1 MKQNLKE
8 RLNSKRGITL
18 IALVITIIVLL
29 ILAGVAIATLTG
41 DNGILTK
48 AQSAKEKNAQKTVEE
63 QINLAVQASK
73 INEGL
78 VIDKDIL
85 EQELT
90 NNGIEITKSE
100 NDELPWTVKKD
111 GYVYTISENGEVK
124 EKEGIAITTGDIEI
138 LKGSTEGKKVSA
150 QILSGETGTIK
161 WESTG
166 NITLSEA
173 GENEVT
179 VKVNSNANAGET
191 ATVTA
196 KVEGKTYQDSINVK
210 IVAKVTGV
218 TAEKIEVSIGD
229 KSKIGKI
236 TAVPENAESVEV
248 TSYVSQ
254 DITKATVDE
263 KTGEVTGV
271 QEGETTVTINA
282 KGKLSGTVVT
292 GTCSVKVTKLDHSE
306 VVVPTITATGNLAN
320 KPNIKEVR
328 EGNIPIPQGYNYIKG
343 DKIGGAVITDAASGE
358 EKVGN
363 EFVWVPVDEIND
375 MAQCNQADGTT
386 LCNIQVDSNDGHLY
400 CSTHSNNTNIVGK
413 LYATSTES
421 NFGTAN
427 TIYNANSGLRE
438 PANLSS
444 SYDSTSTNLSW
455 TSTLY
460 QEEYNKMIKS
470 VSQYG
475 GFYVG
480 RYEMSLNSE
489 TKNAESKYGATSAN
503 ASDTDTNQWYGLY
516 NKAKTYAPENARQ
529 KVVSSMIWGSQY
541 DAMLKWMKGNKINAT
556 SSSPTD
562 LSIGTTSKNTTRV
575 TGGANNGQTVSKDKL
590 NNIYDIIGNSSEW
603 TQEAKNTNLRV
614 YRGGNY
620 TNSDAPSI
628 RGSYNPTVA
637 NSRGSRLTL
646 YLK

>member
-1 MKQNLKE
+1 MKNKLKE
-8 RLNSKRGITL
+8 QLKTNKGITL

-29 ILAGVAIATLTG
+29 ILAGVTIATLTG

-48 AQSAKEKNAQKTVEE
+48 AQNAKEKNAQKTVEE
-63 QINLAVQASK
+63 QINLAVQASR

-124 EKEGIAITTGDIEI
+124 EKEGLVITAGDIEI
-138 LKGSTEGKKVSA
+138 LKGATEEKKVRA
-150 QILSGETGTIK
+150 QILSGETGTIR

-166 NITLSEA
+166 NITISATE
-173 GENEVT
+173 GNEIT
-179 VKVNSNANAGET
+179 VNVNSNANAGET

-229 KSKIGKI
+229 KKKIEKI
-236 TAVPENAESVEV
+236 TATPENAEGIEV

-254 DITKATVDE
+254 DTTKVTVDE

-328 EGNIPIPQGYNYIKG
+328 EGNIPIPEGYNYIKG
-343 DKIGGAVITDAASGE
+343 DKIGGAVITDAATGE
-358 EKVGN
+358 EKTGN
-363 EFVWVPVDEIND
+363 EFVWVPVDTLSNMAVVTSGTDANGNINYRGVLYNWGTD
-375 MAQCNQADGTT
+375 ATGNTAYDWSAD
-386 LCNIQVDSNDGHLY
+386 
-400 CSTHSNNTNIVGK
+400 STS
-413 LYATSTES
+413 
-421 NFGTAN
+421 F
-427 TIYNANSGLRE
+427 RE
-438 PANLSS
+438 PANLSG
-444 SYDSTSTNLSW
+444 SYDSKSKNSSW

-516 NKAKTYAPENARQ
+516 NRAKTYAPEKNSDNTENASQ

-562 LSIGTTSKNTTRV
+562 LSIGNTSRNTTRV

-590 NNIYDIIGNSSEW
+590 SNIYDLLGNSLEW
-603 TQEAKNTNLRV
+603 TQEANNTSYRV
-614 YRGGNY
+614 IRGGY
-620 TNSDAPSI
+620 YNSSIAPSY
-628 RGSYNPTVA
+628 RSYDCPTDTL
-637 NSRGSRLTL
+637 SYDGSRFTL
-646 YLK
+646 YIK

>member
-8 RLNSKRGITL
+8 RVNGKNGITL

-29 ILAGVAIATLTG
+29 ILAGVTIATLTG

-48 AQSAKEKNAQKTVEE
+48 AQNAKEKNAQKTVEE
-63 QINLAVQASK
+63 QINLAVQASR

-78 VIDKDIL
+78 VINKEIL

-111 GYVYTISENGEVK
+111 GYVYTISENGEIK

-138 LKGSTEGKKVSA
+138 LKGSTKGKKVSA

-271 QEGETTVTINA
+271 QEGETTVTISA
-282 KGKLSGTVVT
+282 KGKLSEAVVT

-343 DKIGGAVITDAASGE
+343 DKIGGAVITDAATGV
-358 EKVGN
+358 EKTGN
-363 EFVWVPVDEIND
+363 EFVWVPVDTLSNMAVVTSGTDANGNINYRGVLYNWGTD
-375 MAQCNQADGTT
+375 ATGNTAYDWSAD
-386 LCNIQVDSNDGHLY
+386 
-400 CSTHSNNTNIVGK
+400 STS
-413 LYATSTES
+413 
-421 NFGTAN
+421 F
-427 TIYNANSGLRE
+427 RE
-438 PANLSS
+438 PANLSG
-444 SYDSTSTNLSW
+444 SYDSKSKNSSW

-516 NKAKTYAPENARQ
+516 NRAKTYAPEKNSDNTENASQ

-541 DAMLKWMKGNKINAT
+541 DAMLKWMKGNKINVT

-590 NNIYDIIGNSSEW
+590 SNIYDLLGNIREW
-603 TQEAKNTNLRV
+603 TQEAISTAYRIS
-614 YRGGNY
+614 RGGY
-620 TNSDAPSI
+620 YSGSYAPSS
-628 RGSYNPTVA
+628 RTDNYPASTFSSY
-637 NSRGSRLTL
+637 GSRLTL
-646 YLK
+646 YIK

>member
-1 MKQNLKE
+1 MKQNFKE
-8 RLNSKRGITL
+8 RVNGKNGITL

-29 ILAGVAIATLTG
+29 ILAGVTIATLTG

-63 QINLAVQASK
+63 QINLAVQASR

-166 NITLSEA
+166 NITLSATE
-173 GENEVT
+173 GNEVT
-179 VKVNSNANAGET
+179 VNVNSNANAGDT
-191 ATVTA
+191 ATITA
-196 KVEGKTYQDSINVK
+196 KIEGKTYQDSINVK
-210 IVAKVTGV
+210 IVAQVTSV

-229 KSKIGKI
+229 KKKIEKI
-236 TAVPENAESVEV
+236 TAMPENAEGIEV

-254 DITKATVDE
+254 DTTKVTVDE

-271 QEGETTVTINA
+271 QEGETTVTISA
-282 KGKLSGTVVT
+282 KGKLSGAVVT
-292 GTCSVKVTKLDHSE
+292 GTCSVKITKLDHSE

-328 EGNIPIPQGYNYIKG
+328 QGNIPIPEGYNYIKG
-343 DKIGGAVITDAASGE
+343 DKIGGAVITDAASGK
-358 EKVGN
+358 EKEGN
-363 EFVWVPVDEIND
+363 EFVWVPVDTLSY
-375 MAQCNQADGTT
+375 MAVPTSGTDA
-386 LCNIQVDSNDGHLY
+386 NG
-400 CSTHSNNTNIVGK
+400 NTNYRGV
-413 LYATSTES
+413 LYNWNTDATGNTAYDWSADSTS
-421 NFGTAN
+421 
-427 TIYNANSGLRE
+427 YRE
-438 PANLSS
+438 PANLGG
-444 SYDSTSTNLSW
+444 DGTNPNW

-480 RYEMSLNSE
+480 RYELSLNSE
-489 TKNAESKYGATSAN
+489 TKNAESKYGATSSN
-503 ASDTDTNQWYGLY
+503 VSDTDTKQWYGLY
-516 NKAKTYAPENARQ
+516 NKAKTYAPENASQ

-541 DAMLKWMKGNKINAT
+541 DAMLKWMKGNNINVT
-556 SSSPTD
+556 STTPTD
-562 LSIGTTSKNTTRV
+562 LSIGVTSKNTTRV
-575 TGGANNGQTVSKDKL
+575 TGGANSGQTVSKDKL
-590 NNIYDIIGNSSEW
+590 SNIYDLLGNSREW
-603 TQEAKNTNLRV
+603 TQEANDTSCRV
-614 YRGGNY
+614 IRGGCY
-620 TNSDAPSI
+620 DHSPAPSN
-628 RGSYNPTVA
+628 RDSYNYPTDTYFDI
-637 NSRGSRLTL
+637 GSRLTL
-646 YLK
+646 YIK

>member
-8 RLNSKRGITL
+8 RVNGKNGITL

-29 ILAGVAIATLTG
+29 ILAGVTIATLTG

-48 AQSAKEKNAQKTVEE
+48 AQSTKEKNAQKTVEE
-63 QINLAVQASK
+63 QINLAVQASR

-124 EKEGIAITTGDIEI
+124 EKEGLVITAGDIEI
-138 LKGSTEGKKVSA
+138 LKGATEEKKVRA

-179 VKVNSNANAGET
+179 VKVNSNANAGDI
-191 ATVTA
+191 ATITA
-196 KVEGKTYQDSINVK
+196 KIEGKTTYQDSINVK
-210 IVAKVTGV
+210 IVAQVTSV

-229 KSKIGKI
+229 KKKIEKI
-236 TAVPENAESVEV
+236 TAMPENAEGIEV

-254 DITKATVDE
+254 DTTKVTVDE

-271 QEGETTVTINA
+271 QEGEATVTISA
-282 KGKLSGTVVT
+282 KGKLSGAVVT

-306 VVVPTITATGNLAN
+306 VVVPTITETGNLAN

-328 EGNIPIPQGYNYIKG
+328 QGNIPIPQGYNYIKG

-363 EFVWVPVDEIND
+363 EFVWVPVDTLSD
-375 MAQCNQADGTT
+375 MAVPTSGT
-386 LCNIQVDSNDGHLY
+386 DA
-400 CSTHSNNTNIVGK
+400 NTNYRGV
-413 LYATSTES
+413 LYNWSTDATGNTAYDWSADSTS
-421 NFGTAN
+421 F
-427 TIYNANSGLRE
+427 RE

-444 SYDSTSTNLSW
+444 SYDSTSKNSSW

-460 QEEYNKMIKS
+460 QEEYNKMVKS
-470 VSQYG
+470 VSEYG
-475 GFYVG
+475 GFYIG
-480 RYEMSLNSE
+480 RYEMSINATS
-489 TKNAESKYGATSAN
+489 KNAESKYGATSAN

-516 NKAKTYAPENARQ
+516 NRAKTYAPENASQ

-590 NNIYDIIGNSSEW
+590 SNIYDLLGNSREW
-603 TQEAKNTNLRV
+603 TQEAYGTDYRV
-614 YRGGNY
+614 YRGGYYNLSY
-620 TNSDAPSI
+620 APSN
-628 RGSYNPTVA
+628 RLDNFPTSTLSGS
-637 NSRGSRLTL
+637 GGRLTL
-646 YLK
+646 YIK

>member
-8 RLNSKRGITL
+8 RVNGKNGITL

-29 ILAGVAIATLTG
+29 ILAGVTIATLTG

-48 AQSAKEKNAQKTVEE
+48 AQNAKEKNAQKTVEE

-161 WESTG
+161 WEHTG
-166 NITLSEA
+166 NITLSATE
-173 GENEVT
+173 GNEVT
-179 VKVNSNANAGET
+179 VNVNSNANAGDIATIT
-191 ATVTA
+191 ARID
-196 KVEGKTYQDSINVK
+196 GKTYQDSINVK
-210 IVAKVTGV
+210 IVTQVTSV

-229 KSKIGKI
+229 KKKIEKI
-236 TAVPENAESVEV
+236 TATPENAEGIEV

-254 DITKATVDE
+254 DTTKVTVDE

-271 QEGETTVTINA
+271 QEGETTVTISA
-282 KGKLSGTVVT
+282 KGKLSEAVVT

-343 DKIGGAVITDAASGE
+343 DKIGGAVITDAATGV
-358 EKVGN
+358 EKTGN
-363 EFVWVPVDEIND
+363 EFVWVPVDTLSNMAVVTSGTDANGNINYRGVLYNWGTD
-375 MAQCNQADGTT
+375 ATGNTAYDWSAD
-386 LCNIQVDSNDGHLY
+386 
-400 CSTHSNNTNIVGK
+400 STS
-413 LYATSTES
+413 
-421 NFGTAN
+421 F
-427 TIYNANSGLRE
+427 RE
-438 PANLSS
+438 PANLSG
-444 SYDSTSTNLSW
+444 SYDSKSKNSSW

-516 NKAKTYAPENARQ
+516 NRAKTYAPEKNSDNTENASQ

-590 NNIYDIIGNSSEW
+590 SNIYDLLGNSLEW
-603 TQEAKNTNLRV
+603 TQEANNTSYRV
-614 YRGGNY
+614 IRGGY
-620 TNSDAPSI
+620 YNSSIAPSY
-628 RGSYNPTVA
+628 RSYDCPTDTL
-637 NSRGSRLTL
+637 SYDGSRFTL
-646 YLK
+646 YIK

>member
-8 RLNSKRGITL
+8 RVNGKNGITL

-29 ILAGVAIATLTG
+29 ILVGVTIATLTG

-48 AQSAKEKNAQKTVEE
+48 AQNAKEKNAQKTVEE
-63 QINLAVQASK
+63 QIKLAVQASK

-111 GYVYTISENGEVK
+111 GYVYTISKNGEVK

-138 LKGSTEGKKVSA
+138 LKGSTKGKKVSA

-166 NITLSEA
+166 NITISATE
-173 GENEVT
+173 GNEIT
-179 VKVNSNANAGET
+179 VNVNSNANAGDT
-191 ATVTA
+191 ATITA
-196 KVEGKTYQDSINVK
+196 RIDGKTYQDSINVK
-210 IVAKVTGV
+210 IVTQVTSV

-229 KSKIGKI
+229 KKKIEKI
-236 TAVPENAESVEV
+236 TATPENAEGIEV

-254 DITKATVDE
+254 DTTKVTVDE

-271 QEGETTVTINA
+271 QEGETTVTISA
-282 KGKLSGTVVT
+282 KGKLSGAVVT

-363 EFVWVPVDEIND
+363 EFVWVPVDEISK
-375 MAQCNQADGTT
+375 MASTDIGGTDA
-386 LCNIQVDSNDGHLY
+386 NG
-400 CSTHSNNTNIVGK
+400 NTNYRGV
-413 LYATSTES
+413 LYNWGTDATGNTAWNWSADSTS
-421 NFGTAN
+421 
-427 TIYNANSGLRE
+427 YRE

-444 SYDSTSTNLSW
+444 SYDSKSKNSSW

-489 TKNAESKYGATSAN
+489 TKNAESKYGATSAT
-503 ASDTDTNQWYGLY
+503 AESTSAKQWYGLY
-516 NKAKTYAPENARQ
+516 NKAKTYAPENASQ

-541 DAMLKWMKGNKINAT
+541 DAILKWMKGNNINVT

-590 NNIYDIIGNSSEW
+590 SNIYDLLGNSLEW
-603 TQEAKNTNLRV
+603 TQETNNTYYRV
-614 YRGGNY
+614 IRGGY
-620 TNSDAPSI
+620 YNSSLAPSY
-628 RGSYNPTVA
+628 RSYDCPTDTL
-637 NSRGSRLTL
+637 SYDGSRFTL
-646 YLK
+646 YIK

>member
-1 MKQNLKE
+1 MKNKLKE
-8 RLNSKRGITL
+8 QLKINKGITL

-29 ILAGVAIATLTG
+29 ILAGVTIATLTG

-48 AQSAKEKNAQKTVEE
+48 AQNAKEKNEQKTVEE

-166 NITLSEA
+166 NITLKAKE
-173 GENEVT
+173 GNEVT
-179 VKVNSNANAGET
+179 VNVNGNANAGDT
-191 ATVTA
+191 ATITA
-196 KVEGKTYQDSINVK
+196 RIDGKTYQDSINVK
-210 IVAKVTGV
+210 IVTQVTSV

-229 KSKIGKI
+229 KKKIEKI
-236 TAVPENAESVEV
+236 TATPENAEGIEV

-254 DITKATVDE
+254 DTTKVTVDE

-271 QEGETTVTINA
+271 QEGETTVTISA
-282 KGKLSGTVVT
+282 KGKLSGAVVT

-306 VVVPTITATGNLAN
+306 VVVPTITAKGNLTN

-328 EGNIPIPQGYNYIKG
+328 QGNIPIPQGYNYIKG
-343 DKIGGAVITDAASGE
+343 DKIGGAVITDAATGV
-358 EKVGN
+358 EKTGN
-363 EFVWVPVDEIND
+363 EFVWVPVDTLSNMAVVTSGTDANGNINYRGVLY
-375 MAQCNQADGTT
+375 NWGADATGNTAYDWSA
-386 LCNIQVDSNDGHLY
+386 DS
-400 CSTHSNNTNIVGK
+400 TN
-413 LYATSTES
+413 Y
-421 NFGTAN
+421 
-427 TIYNANSGLRE
+427 RE

-444 SYDSTSTNLSW
+444 SYDSTSKNSSW

-460 QEEYNKMIKS
+460 QEEYNKMVKS
-470 VSQYG
+470 VSEYG
-475 GFYVG
+475 GFYIG
-480 RYEMSLNSE
+480 RYEMSINATS
-489 TKNAESKYGATSAN
+489 KNAESKSGATSAT
-503 ASDTDTNQWYGLY
+503 SKDSDTNQWYGLY
-516 NKAKTYAPENARQ
+516 NKAKTYAQESNEDK

-541 DAMLKWMKGNKINAT
+541 DAMLKWMKGNGIDVT
-556 SSSPTD
+556 STTPTD
-562 LSIGTTSKNTTRV
+562 LSIGATSKNTTRV
-575 TGGANNGQTVSKDKL
+575 TGGANSGQSVSKDKL
-590 NNIYDIIGNSSEW
+590 SNIYDILGNSYEW
-603 TQEAKNTNLRV
+603 TQEAGTTSYRV
-614 YRGGNY
+614 YRGGSCDNSLAPSY
-620 TNSDAPSI
+620 RNHSNPTGTNSFI
-628 RGSYNPTVA
+628 
-637 NSRGSRLTL
+637 GSRLTL
-646 YLK
+646 YIK

>member
-1 MKQNLKE
+1 MKNKLKE
-8 RLNSKRGITL
+8 QLKINKGITL

-29 ILAGVAIATLTG
+29 ILAGVTIATLTG

-48 AQSAKEKNAQKTVEE
+48 AQNSKEKNAQKTVEE

-138 LKGSTEGKKVSA
+138 LKGSTKGKKVSA

-161 WESTG
+161 WEHTG
-166 NITLSEA
+166 NITLSATE
-173 GENEVT
+173 GNEVT
-179 VKVNSNANAGET
+179 VNVNSNANAGDIATIT
-191 ATVTA
+191 ARID
-196 KVEGKTYQDSINVK
+196 GKTYQDSINVK
-210 IVAKVTGV
+210 IVTQVTSV

-229 KSKIGKI
+229 KKKIEKI
-236 TAVPENAESVEV
+236 TATPENAEGIEV

-254 DITKATVDE
+254 DTTKVTVDE

-271 QEGETTVTINA
+271 QEGETTVTISA
-282 KGKLSGTVVT
+282 KGKLSGAVVT

-306 VVVPTITATGNLAN
+306 VVVPTITAKGNLTN

-328 EGNIPIPQGYNYIKG
+328 QGNIPIPQGYNYIKG
-343 DKIGGAVITDAASGE
+343 DKIGGAVITDAATGV
-358 EKVGN
+358 EKTGN
-363 EFVWVPVDEIND
+363 EFVWVPVDTLSNMAVVTSGTDANGNINYRGVLYNWGTD
-375 MAQCNQADGTT
+375 ATGNTAYDWSAD
-386 LCNIQVDSNDGHLY
+386 
-400 CSTHSNNTNIVGK
+400 STS
-413 LYATSTES
+413 
-421 NFGTAN
+421 F
-427 TIYNANSGLRE
+427 RE
-438 PANLSS
+438 PANLSG
-444 SYDSTSTNLSW
+444 SYDSKSKNSSW

-516 NKAKTYAPENARQ
+516 NRAKTYAPEKNSDNTENASQ

-541 DAMLKWMKGNKINAT
+541 DAMLKWMKGNKINTT

-590 NNIYDIIGNSSEW
+590 SNIYDLLGNSLEW
-603 TQEAKNTNLRV
+603 TQEANNTSYRV
-614 YRGGNY
+614 IRGGY
-620 TNSDAPSI
+620 YNSSIAPSY
-628 RGSYNPTVA
+628 RSYDCPTDTL
-637 NSRGSRLTL
+637 SYDGSRFTL
-646 YLK
+646 YIK

>member
-8 RLNSKRGITL
+8 RVNGKNGITL

-29 ILAGVAIATLTG
+29 ILAGVTIATLTG

-48 AQSAKEKNAQKTVEE
+48 AQNAKEKNAQKTVEE

-124 EKEGIAITTGDIEI
+124 EKEGLVITAGDIEI
-138 LKGSTEGKKVSA
+138 LKGATEEKKVRA

-282 KGKLSGTVVT
+282 KGKLSGAVVT

-306 VVVPTITATGNLAN
+306 VVVPTITAKGNLAN

-328 EGNIPIPQGYNYIKG
+328 QGNIPIPQGYNYIKG

-363 EFVWVPVDEIND
+363 EFVWVPVDEISK
-375 MAQCNQADGTT
+375 MASTDIGGTDA
-386 LCNIQVDSNDGHLY
+386 NG
-400 CSTHSNNTNIVGK
+400 NTNYRGV
-413 LYATSTES
+413 LYNWYTDVTGNTAYDWSADSTG
-421 NFGTAN
+421 N
-427 TIYNANSGLRE
+427 IE

-444 SYDSTSTNLSW
+444 SYDSTSTNSSW

-516 NKAKTYAPENARQ
+516 NRAKTYAPENASQ

-541 DAMLKWMKGNKINAT
+541 DAMLKWMKGNKINVT

-590 NNIYDIIGNSSEW
+590 SNIYDLLGNSLEW
-603 TQEAKNTNLRV
+603 TQEANNTSYRV
-614 YRGGNY
+614 IRGGY
-620 TNSDAPSI
+620 YNSSIAPSY
-628 RGSYNPTVA
+628 RSYDCPTDTL
-637 NSRGSRLTL
+637 SYDGSRFTL
-646 YLK
+646 YIK

>member
-8 RLNSKRGITL
+8 RVNGKNGITL

-29 ILAGVAIATLTG
+29 ILAGVTIATLTG

-48 AQSAKEKNAQKTVEE
+48 AQNAKEKNAQKTVEE
-63 QINLAVQASK
+63 QINLAVQASR

-111 GYVYTISENGEVK
+111 GYVYTISENGEIK

-138 LKGSTEGKKVSA
+138 LKGSTKGKKVSA

-161 WESTG
+161 WEHTG
-166 NITLSEA
+166 NITLSATE
-173 GENEVT
+173 GNEIT
-179 VKVNSNANAGET
+179 VNVNSNANAGDT
-191 ATVTA
+191 ATITA
-196 KVEGKTYQDSINVK
+196 RIDGKTYQDSINVK
-210 IVAKVTGV
+210 IVTQVTSV

-229 KSKIGKI
+229 KKKIEKI
-236 TAVPENAESVEV
+236 TATPENAEGIEV

-254 DITKATVDE
+254 DTTKVTVDE

-271 QEGETTVTINA
+271 QEGETTVTISA
-282 KGKLSGTVVT
+282 KGKLSEAVVT

-343 DKIGGAVITDAASGE
+343 DKIGGAVITDAATGV
-358 EKVGN
+358 EKTGN
-363 EFVWVPVDEIND
+363 EFVWVPVDTLSNMAVVTSGTDANGNINYRGVLYNWGTD
-375 MAQCNQADGTT
+375 ATGNTAYDWSAD
-386 LCNIQVDSNDGHLY
+386 
-400 CSTHSNNTNIVGK
+400 STS
-413 LYATSTES
+413 
-421 NFGTAN
+421 F
-427 TIYNANSGLRE
+427 RE
-438 PANLSS
+438 PANLSG
-444 SYDSTSTNLSW
+444 SYDSKSKNSSW

-516 NKAKTYAPENARQ
+516 NRAKTYAPENASQ

-541 DAMLKWMKGNKINAT
+541 DAMLKWMKGNKINVT

-590 NNIYDIIGNSSEW
+590 SNIYDLLGNSLEW
-603 TQEAKNTNLRV
+603 TQEANNTSYRV
-614 YRGGNY
+614 IRGGY
-620 TNSDAPSI
+620 YNSSIAPSY
-628 RGSYNPTVA
+628 RSYDCPTDTL
-637 NSRGSRLTL
+637 SYDGSRFTL
-646 YLK
+646 YIK

>member
-8 RLNSKRGITL
+8 RVNGKNGITL

-29 ILAGVAIATLTG
+29 ILAGVTIATLTG

-48 AQSAKEKNAQKTVEE
+48 AQNAKEKNAQKTVEE
-63 QINLAVQASK
+63 QINLAVQASR

-111 GYVYTISENGEVK
+111 GYVYTISKNGEVK

-138 LKGSTEGKKVSA
+138 LKGSTKGKKVSA

-166 NITLSEA
+166 NITISATE
-173 GENEVT
+173 GNEIT
-179 VKVNSNANAGET
+179 VNVNSNANAGDT
-191 ATVTA
+191 ATITA
-196 KVEGKTYQDSINVK
+196 RIDGKTYQDSINVK
-210 IVAKVTGV
+210 IVTQVTSV

-229 KSKIGKI
+229 KKKIEKI
-236 TAVPENAESVEV
+236 TATPENAEGIEV

-254 DITKATVDE
+254 DTTKVTVDE

-271 QEGETTVTINA
+271 QEGETTVTISA
-282 KGKLSGTVVT
+282 KGKLSGAVVT
-292 GTCSVKVTKLDHSE
+292 GTCSVKITKLDHSE

-328 EGNIPIPQGYNYIKG
+328 QGNIPIPQGYNYIKG

-363 EFVWVPVDEIND
+363 EFVWVPVDEISK
-375 MAQCNQADGTT
+375 MASTDIGGTDA
-386 LCNIQVDSNDGHLY
+386 NG
-400 CSTHSNNTNIVGK
+400 NTNYRGV
-413 LYATSTES
+413 LYNWGTDATGNTAWNWSADSTS
-421 NFGTAN
+421 
-427 TIYNANSGLRE
+427 YRE

-444 SYDSTSTNLSW
+444 SYDSKSKNSSW

-489 TKNAESKYGATSAN
+489 TKNAESKYGATSAT
-503 ASDTDTNQWYGLY
+503 AESTSAKQWYGLY
-516 NKAKTYAPENARQ
+516 NKAKTYAPENASQ

-541 DAMLKWMKGNKINAT
+541 DAMLKWMKGNKINVT

-562 LSIGTTSKNTTRV
+562 LSIGNTSRNTTRV

-590 NNIYDIIGNSSEW
+590 SNIYDLLGNSLEW
-603 TQEAKNTNLRV
+603 TQETNNTYYRV
-614 YRGGNY
+614 IRGGY
-620 TNSDAPSI
+620 YNSSLAPSY
-628 RGSYNPTVA
+628 RSYDCPTDTL
-637 NSRGSRLTL
+637 SYDGSRFTL
-646 YLK
+646 YIK

>member
-1 MKQNLKE
+1 M
-8 RLNSKRGITL
+8 
-18 IALVITIIVLL
+18 
-29 ILAGVAIATLTG
+29 
-41 DNGILTK
+41 
-48 AQSAKEKNAQKTVEE
+48 
-63 QINLAVQASK
+63 QASR

-124 EKEGIAITTGDIEI
+124 EKEGLVITAGDIEI
-138 LKGSTEGKKVSA
+138 LKGATEEKKVRA

-282 KGKLSGTVVT
+282 KGKLSGAVVT

-306 VVVPTITATGNLAN
+306 VVVPTITAKGNLAN

-328 EGNIPIPQGYNYIKG
+328 QGNIPIPQGYNYIKG

-363 EFVWVPVDEIND
+363 EFVWVPVDTLNN
-375 MAQCNQADGTT
+375 MAVVTSGTDA
-386 LCNIQVDSNDGHLY
+386 NG
-400 CSTHSNNTNIVGK
+400 NTNYRGV
-413 LYATSTES
+413 LYDWNTDTTGNTQYEWSADSTSYY
-421 NFGTAN
+421 
-427 TIYNANSGLRE
+427 IE

-444 SYDSTSTNLSW
+444 STEGDEANSSKIEGWS
-455 TSTLY
+455 STLY

-489 TKNAESKYGATSAN
+489 TKNAESKYVATSAN

-516 NKAKTYAPENARQ
+516 NRAKTYAPENASQ

-590 NNIYDIIGNSSEW
+590 SNIYDLLGNIREW
-603 TQEAKNTNLRV
+603 TQEAISTAYRIS
-614 YRGGNY
+614 RGGY
-620 TNSDAPSI
+620 YSGSYAPSS
-628 RGSYNPTVA
+628 RTDNYPASTFSSY
-637 NSRGSRLTL
+637 GSRLTL
-646 YLK
+646 YIK

>member
-1 MKQNLKE
+1 M
-8 RLNSKRGITL
+8 
-18 IALVITIIVLL
+18 
-29 ILAGVAIATLTG
+29 
-41 DNGILTK
+41 
-48 AQSAKEKNAQKTVEE
+48 
-63 QINLAVQASK
+63 QASR

-78 VIDKDIL
+78 VINKEIL

-161 WESTG
+161 WEHTG
-166 NITLSEA
+166 NITLSATE
-173 GENEVT
+173 GNEVT
-179 VKVNSNANAGET
+179 VNVNSNANAGDIATIT
-191 ATVTA
+191 ARID
-196 KVEGKTYQDSINVK
+196 GKTYQDSINVK
-210 IVAKVTGV
+210 IVTQVTSV

-229 KSKIGKI
+229 KKKIEKI
-236 TAVPENAESVEV
+236 TATPENAEGIEV

-254 DITKATVDE
+254 DTTKVTVDE

-271 QEGETTVTINA
+271 QEGETTVTISA
-282 KGKLSGTVVT
+282 KGKLSEAVVT

-328 EGNIPIPQGYNYIKG
+328 QGNIPIPQGYNYIKG
-343 DKIGGAVITDAASGE
+343 DKIGGAVITDAATGV
-358 EKVGN
+358 EKTGN
-363 EFVWVPVDEIND
+363 EFVWVPVDTLSNMAVVTSGTDANGNINYRGVLYNWGTD
-375 MAQCNQADGTT
+375 ATGNTAYDWSAD
-386 LCNIQVDSNDGHLY
+386 
-400 CSTHSNNTNIVGK
+400 STS
-413 LYATSTES
+413 
-421 NFGTAN
+421 F
-427 TIYNANSGLRE
+427 RE
-438 PANLSS
+438 PANLSG
-444 SYDSTSTNLSW
+444 SYDSKSKNSSW

-503 ASDTDTNQWYGLY
+503 AKDTDTNQWYGLY
-516 NKAKTYAPENARQ
+516 NKAKTYAPEKNSDNTENASQ

-541 DAMLKWMKGNKINAT
+541 DAMLKWMKGNKINVT

-590 NNIYDIIGNSSEW
+590 SNIYDLLGNIREW
-603 TQEAKNTNLRV
+603 TQEAISTAYRIS
-614 YRGGNY
+614 RGGY
-620 TNSDAPSI
+620 YSGSYAPSS
-628 RGSYNPTVA
+628 RTDNYPASTFSSY
-637 NSRGSRLTL
+637 GSRLTL
-646 YLK
+646 YIK

>member
-1 MKQNLKE
+1 MKNKLKE
-8 RLNSKRGITL
+8 QLKTNKGITL

-29 ILAGVAIATLTG
+29 ILAGVTIATLTG

-48 AQSAKEKNAQKTVEE
+48 AQNAKEKNAQKTVEE
-63 QINLAVQASK
+63 QINLAVQASR

-124 EKEGIAITTGDIEI
+124 EKEGLVITAGDIEI
-138 LKGSTEGKKVSA
+138 LKGATEEKKVRA

-292 GTCSVKVTKLDHSE
+292 GTCSVKVTKLNHSE
-306 VVVPTITATGNLAN
+306 VVVPTITAAGNLAN
-320 KPNIKEVR
+320 NDNIKEVR
-328 EGNIPIPQGYNYIKG
+328 EGNIPIPEGYNYIKG
-343 DKIGGAVITDAASGE
+343 DKIGGAVITDAATGV
-358 EKVGN
+358 EKTGN
-363 EFVWVPVDEIND
+363 EFVWVPVDTLSNMAVVTSGTDANGNINYRGVLY
-375 MAQCNQADGTT
+375 NWGADATGNTAYDWSA
-386 LCNIQVDSNDGHLY
+386 DS
-400 CSTHSNNTNIVGK
+400 
-413 LYATSTES
+413 TS
-421 NFGTAN
+421 
-427 TIYNANSGLRE
+427 YRE

-444 SYDSTSTNLSW
+444 SYDSKSKNSSW

-516 NKAKTYAPENARQ
+516 NRAKTYAPENASQ

-541 DAMLKWMKGNKINAT
+541 DAMLKWMKGNKINVT

-562 LSIGTTSKNTTRV
+562 LSIGNTSRNTTRV

-590 NNIYDIIGNSSEW
+590 SNIYDLLGNIREW
-603 TQEAKNTNLRV
+603 TQEAISTAYRIS
-614 YRGGNY
+614 RGGY
-620 TNSDAPSI
+620 YSGSYAPSS
-628 RGSYNPTVA
+628 RTDNYPASTFSSY
-637 NSRGSRLTL
+637 GSRLTL
-646 YLK
+646 YIK

>member
-8 RLNSKRGITL
+8 RVNGKNGITL

-29 ILAGVAIATLTG
+29 ILAGVTIATLTG

-48 AQSAKEKNAQKTVEE
+48 AQNAKEKNAQKTVEE

-111 GYVYTISENGEVK
+111 GYVYTISENGEIK

-161 WESTG
+161 WEHTG
-166 NITLSEA
+166 NITLSATE
-173 GENEVT
+173 GNEIT
-179 VKVNSNANAGET
+179 VNVNSNANAGDT
-191 ATVTA
+191 ATITA
-196 KVEGKTYQDSINVK
+196 RIDGKTYQDSINVK
-210 IVAKVTGV
+210 IVTQVTSV

-229 KSKIGKI
+229 KKKIEKI
-236 TAVPENAESVEV
+236 TATPENAEGIEV

-254 DITKATVDE
+254 DTTKVTVDE

-271 QEGETTVTINA
+271 QEGETTVTISA
-282 KGKLSGTVVT
+282 KGKLSGAVVT

-306 VVVPTITATGNLAN
+306 VVVPTITAKGNLTN

-328 EGNIPIPQGYNYIKG
+328 QGNIPIPQGYNYIKG
-343 DKIGGAVITDAASGE
+343 DKIGGAVITDAATGV
-358 EKVGN
+358 EKTGN
-363 EFVWVPVDEIND
+363 EFVWVPVDTLSNMAVVTSGTDANGNINYRGVLYNWGTD
-375 MAQCNQADGTT
+375 ATGNTAYDWSAD
-386 LCNIQVDSNDGHLY
+386 
-400 CSTHSNNTNIVGK
+400 STS
-413 LYATSTES
+413 
-421 NFGTAN
+421 F
-427 TIYNANSGLRE
+427 RE
-438 PANLSS
+438 PANLSG
-444 SYDSTSTNLSW
+444 SYDSKSKNSSW

-516 NKAKTYAPENARQ
+516 NRAKTYAPEKNSDNTENASQ

-590 NNIYDIIGNSSEW
+590 SNIYDLLGNSLEW
-603 TQEAKNTNLRV
+603 TQEANNTSYRV
-614 YRGGNY
+614 IRGGY
-620 TNSDAPSI
+620 YNSSIAPSY
-628 RGSYNPTVA
+628 RSYDCPTDTL
-637 NSRGSRLTL
+637 SYDGSRFTL
-646 YLK
+646 YIK

>member
-8 RLNSKRGITL
+8 RVNGKNGITL

-29 ILAGVAIATLTG
+29 ILAGVTIATLTG

-48 AQSAKEKNAQKTVEE
+48 AQNAKEKNAQKTVEE
-63 QINLAVQASK
+63 QINLAVQASR

-78 VIDKDIL
+78 VINKEIL

-111 GYVYTISENGEVK
+111 GYVYTISENGEIK

-138 LKGSTEGKKVSA
+138 LKGSTKGKKVSA

-161 WESTG
+161 WEHTG
-166 NITLSEA
+166 NITLSATE
-173 GENEVT
+173 GNEIT
-179 VKVNSNANAGET
+179 VNVNSNANAGDT
-191 ATVTA
+191 ATITA
-196 KVEGKTYQDSINVK
+196 RIDGKTYQDSINVK
-210 IVAKVTGV
+210 IVTQVTSV

-229 KSKIGKI
+229 KKKIEKI
-236 TAVPENAESVEV
+236 TATPENAEGIEV

-254 DITKATVDE
+254 DTTKVTVDE

-271 QEGETTVTINA
+271 QEGETTVTISA
-282 KGKLSGTVVT
+282 KGKLSEAVVT

-343 DKIGGAVITDAASGE
+343 DKIGGAVITDAATGV
-358 EKVGN
+358 EKTGN
-363 EFVWVPVDEIND
+363 EFVWVPVDTLSNMAVVTSGTDANGNINYRGVLYNWGTD
-375 MAQCNQADGTT
+375 ATGNTAYDWSAD
-386 LCNIQVDSNDGHLY
+386 
-400 CSTHSNNTNIVGK
+400 STS
-413 LYATSTES
+413 
-421 NFGTAN
+421 F
-427 TIYNANSGLRE
+427 RE
-438 PANLSS
+438 PANLSG
-444 SYDSTSTNLSW
+444 SYDSKSKNSSW

-489 TKNAESKYGATSAN
+489 KNAESKYGATSAT
-503 ASDTDTNQWYGLY
+503 AESTSAKQWYGLY
-516 NKAKTYAPENARQ
+516 NKAKTYAPENASQ

-541 DAMLKWMKGNKINAT
+541 DAMLKWMKGNKINVT

-590 NNIYDIIGNSSEW
+590 SNIYDLLGNSLEW
-603 TQEAKNTNLRV
+603 TQEANNTSYRV
-614 YRGGNY
+614 IRGGY
-620 TNSDAPSI
+620 YNSSIAPSY
-628 RGSYNPTVA
+628 RSYDCPTDTL
-637 NSRGSRLTL
+637 SYDGSRFTL
-646 YLK
+646 YIK

>member
-8 RLNSKRGITL
+8 RVNGKNGITL

-29 ILAGVAIATLTG
+29 ILAGVTIATLTG

-48 AQSAKEKNAQKTVEE
+48 AQNAKEKNAQKTVEE
-63 QINLAVQASK
+63 QINLAVQASR

-78 VIDKDIL
+78 VINKEIL

-111 GYVYTISENGEVK
+111 GYVYTISENGEIK

-138 LKGSTEGKKVSA
+138 LKGSTKGKKVSA

-161 WESTG
+161 WEHTG
-166 NITLSEA
+166 NITLSATE
-173 GENEVT
+173 GNEIT
-179 VKVNSNANAGET
+179 VNVNSNANAGDT
-191 ATVTA
+191 ATITA
-196 KVEGKTYQDSINVK
+196 RIDGKTYQDSINVK
-210 IVAKVTGV
+210 IVTQVTSV

-229 KSKIGKI
+229 KKKIEKI
-236 TAVPENAESVEV
+236 TATPENAEGIEV

-254 DITKATVDE
+254 DTTKVTVDE

-271 QEGETTVTINA
+271 QEGETTVTISA
-282 KGKLSGTVVT
+282 KGKLSGAVVT

-306 VVVPTITATGNLAN
+306 VVVPTITEKGNLAN

-328 EGNIPIPQGYNYIKG
+328 QGNIPIPQGYNYIKG
-343 DKIGGAVITDAASGE
+343 DKIGGAVITDAATGV
-358 EKVGN
+358 EKTGN
-363 EFVWVPVDEIND
+363 EFVWVPVDTLSNMAVVTSGTDANGNINYRGVLYNWGTD
-375 MAQCNQADGTT
+375 ATGNTAYDWSAD
-386 LCNIQVDSNDGHLY
+386 
-400 CSTHSNNTNIVGK
+400 STS
-413 LYATSTES
+413 
-421 NFGTAN
+421 F
-427 TIYNANSGLRE
+427 RE
-438 PANLSS
+438 PANLSG
-444 SYDSTSTNLSW
+444 SYDSKSKNSSW

-516 NKAKTYAPENARQ
+516 NRAKTYAPEKNSDNTENASQ

-590 NNIYDIIGNSSEW
+590 SNIYDLLGNSLEW
-603 TQEAKNTNLRV
+603 TQEANNTSYRV
-614 YRGGNY
+614 IRGGY
-620 TNSDAPSI
+620 YNSSIAPSY
-628 RGSYNPTVA
+628 RSYDCPTDTL
-637 NSRGSRLTL
+637 SYDGSRFTL
-646 YLK
+646 YIK

>member
-8 RLNSKRGITL
+8 RVNGKNGITL

-29 ILAGVAIATLTG
+29 ILAGVTIATLTG

-48 AQSAKEKNAQKTVEE
+48 AQSTKEKNAQKTVEE
-63 QINLAVQASK
+63 QINLAVQASR

-124 EKEGIAITTGDIEI
+124 EKEGLVITAGDIEI
-138 LKGSTEGKKVSA
+138 LKGATEEKKVRA

-161 WESTG
+161 WEHTG
-166 NITLSEA
+166 NITLSATE
-173 GENEVT
+173 GNEVT
-179 VKVNSNANAGET
+179 VNVNSNANAGDIATIT
-191 ATVTA
+191 ARID
-196 KVEGKTYQDSINVK
+196 GKTYQDSINVK
-210 IVAKVTGV
+210 IVTQVTSV

-229 KSKIGKI
+229 KKKIEKI
-236 TAVPENAESVEV
+236 TATPENAEGIEV

-254 DITKATVDE
+254 DTTKVTVDE

-271 QEGETTVTINA
+271 QEGETTVTISA
-282 KGKLSGTVVT
+282 KGKLSGAVVT

-306 VVVPTITATGNLAN
+306 VVVPTITAKGNLAN

-328 EGNIPIPQGYNYIKG
+328 QGNIPIPQGYNYIKG
-343 DKIGGAVITDAASGE
+343 DKIGGAVITDAATGV
-358 EKVGN
+358 EKTGN
-363 EFVWVPVDEIND
+363 EFVWVPVDTLSNMAVVTSGTDANGNINYRGVLY
-375 MAQCNQADGTT
+375 NWGADATGNTAW
-386 LCNIQVDSNDGHLY
+386 NWSADS
-400 CSTHSNNTNIVGK
+400 
-413 LYATSTES
+413 TS
-421 NFGTAN
+421 
-427 TIYNANSGLRE
+427 YRE

-444 SYDSTSTNLSW
+444 SYDSTSKNSSW

-460 QEEYNKMIKS
+460 QEEYNKMVKS
-470 VSQYG
+470 VSEYG
-475 GFYVG
+475 GFYIG
-480 RYEMSLNSE
+480 RYEMSINATS
-489 TKNAESKYGATSAN
+489 KNAESKYGATSAN

-516 NKAKTYAPENARQ
+516 NKAKTYAPEKNSDNTENASQ

-541 DAMLKWMKGNKINAT
+541 DAMLKWMKGNKINVT

-562 LSIGTTSKNTTRV
+562 LSIGNTSRNTTRV

-590 NNIYDIIGNSSEW
+590 SNIYDLLGNSREW
-603 TQEAKNTNLRV
+603 TQEAYGTDYRV
-614 YRGGNY
+614 YRGGYYNLSY
-620 TNSDAPSI
+620 APSN
-628 RGSYNPTVA
+628 RLDNFPTSTLSGS
-637 NSRGSRLTL
+637 GGRLTL
-646 YLK
+646 YIK

>member
-8 RLNSKRGITL
+8 RVNGKNGITL

-29 ILAGVAIATLTG
+29 ILAGVTIATLTG

-48 AQSAKEKNAQKTVEE
+48 AQNAKEKNAQKTVEE

-166 NITLSEA
+166 NITLKAKE
-173 GENEVT
+173 GNEVT
-179 VKVNSNANAGET
+179 VNVNGNANAGDT
-191 ATVTA
+191 ATITA
-196 KVEGKTYQDSINVK
+196 RIDGKTYQDSINVK
-210 IVAKVTGV
+210 IVTQVTSV

-229 KSKIGKI
+229 KKKIEKI
-236 TAVPENAESVEV
+236 TATPENAEGIEV

-254 DITKATVDE
+254 DTTKVTVDE

-271 QEGETTVTINA
+271 QEGETTVTISA
-282 KGKLSGTVVT
+282 KGKLSGAVVT

-306 VVVPTITATGNLAN
+306 VVVPTITAKGNLTN

-328 EGNIPIPQGYNYIKG
+328 QGNIPIPQGYNYIKG
-343 DKIGGAVITDAASGE
+343 DKIGGAVITDAATGV
-358 EKVGN
+358 EKTGN
-363 EFVWVPVDEIND
+363 EFVWVPVDTLSNMAVVTSGTDANGNINYRGVLY
-375 MAQCNQADGTT
+375 NWGADATGNTAYDWSA
-386 LCNIQVDSNDGHLY
+386 DS
-400 CSTHSNNTNIVGK
+400 TN
-413 LYATSTES
+413 Y
-421 NFGTAN
+421 
-427 TIYNANSGLRE
+427 RE

-444 SYDSTSTNLSW
+444 SYDSTSKNSSW

-460 QEEYNKMIKS
+460 QEEYNKMVKS
-470 VSQYG
+470 VSEYG
-475 GFYVG
+475 GFYIG
-480 RYEMSLNSE
+480 RYEMSINATS
-489 TKNAESKYGATSAN
+489 KNAESKSGATSAT
-503 ASDTDTNQWYGLY
+503 SKDSDTNQWYGLY
-516 NKAKTYAPENARQ
+516 NKAKTYAQESNEDK

-541 DAMLKWMKGNKINAT
+541 DAMLKWMKGNGIDVT
-556 SSSPTD
+556 STTPTD
-562 LSIGTTSKNTTRV
+562 LSIGATSKNTTRV
-575 TGGANNGQTVSKDKL
+575 TGGANSGQSVSKDKL
-590 NNIYDIIGNSSEW
+590 SNIYDILGNSYEW
-603 TQEAKNTNLRV
+603 TQEAGTTSYRV
-614 YRGGNY
+614 YRGGSCDNSLAPSY
-620 TNSDAPSI
+620 RNHSNPTGTNSFI
-628 RGSYNPTVA
+628 
-637 NSRGSRLTL
+637 GSRLTL
-646 YLK
+646 YIK

>member
-1 MKQNLKE
+1 MKNKLKE
-8 RLNSKRGITL
+8 QLKINKGITL

-29 ILAGVAIATLTG
+29 ILAGVTIATLTG

-63 QINLAVQASK
+63 QINLAVQASR

-90 NNGIEITKSE
+90 NNGIEIIKSE

-124 EKEGIAITTGDIEI
+124 EKEGIAITTGDTEI

-161 WESTG
+161 WEHTG
-166 NITLSEA
+166 NITLSET

-179 VKVNSNANAGET
+179 VNVNSNANAGDIATIT
-191 ATVTA
+191 ARID
-196 KVEGKTYQDSINVK
+196 GKTYQDSINVK
-210 IVAKVTGV
+210 IVAQVTSV

-229 KSKIGKI
+229 KKKIEKI
-236 TAVPENAESVEV
+236 TAMPENAEGIEV

-254 DITKATVDE
+254 DTTKVTVDE

-282 KGKLSGTVVT
+282 KGKLSGTIVT

-320 KPNIKEVR
+320 KANIKEVR

-363 EFVWVPVDEIND
+363 EFVWVPVDTLSD
-375 MAQCNQADGTT
+375 MAVPTSGTDA
-386 LCNIQVDSNDGHLY
+386 NR
-400 CSTHSNNTNIVGK
+400 NTNYRGV
-413 LYATSTES
+413 LYNWSTDATGNTAYDWSADSTS
-421 NFGTAN
+421 
-427 TIYNANSGLRE
+427 YRE

-444 SYDSTSTNLSW
+444 SYDSTSKNSSW

-460 QEEYNKMIKS
+460 QEEYNKMVKS
-470 VSQYG
+470 VSEYG
-475 GFYVG
+475 GFYIG
-480 RYEMSLNSE
+480 RYEMSINATS
-489 TKNAESKYGATSAN
+489 KNAESKYGATSAN

-516 NKAKTYAPENARQ
+516 NRAKTYAPEKNSANTENASQ

-590 NNIYDIIGNSSEW
+590 SNIYDLLGNSYEW
-603 TQEAKNTNLRV
+603 TQEANNTDNRV
-614 YRGGNY
+614 SRGGYYDFSYAPNVRSNGDPTY
-620 TNSDAPSI
+620 T
-628 RGSYNPTVA
+628 GSVF
-637 NSRGSRLTL
+637 GSRLTL
-646 YLK
+646 YIK

>member
-8 RLNSKRGITL
+8 RVNGKSGITL

-29 ILAGVAIATLTG
+29 ILAGVTIATLTG

-48 AQSAKEKNAQKTVEE
+48 AQNAKEKNAQKTVEE
-63 QINLAVQASK
+63 QINLAVQASR

-78 VIDKDIL
+78 VINKEIL

-138 LKGSTEGKKVSA
+138 LKGSTKGKKVSA

-161 WESTG
+161 WEHTG
-166 NITLSEA
+166 NITLSATE
-173 GENEVT
+173 GNEVT
-179 VKVNSNANAGET
+179 VNVNSNANAGDIATIT
-191 ATVTA
+191 ARID
-196 KVEGKTYQDSINVK
+196 GKTYQDSINVK
-210 IVAKVTGV
+210 IVTQVTSV

-229 KSKIGKI
+229 KKKIEKI
-236 TAVPENAESVEV
+236 TATPENAEGIEV

-254 DITKATVDE
+254 DTTKVTVDE

-271 QEGETTVTINA
+271 QEGETTVTISA
-282 KGKLSGTVVT
+282 KGKLSGAVVT

-343 DKIGGAVITDAASGE
+343 DKIGGAVITDAATGV
-358 EKVGN
+358 EKTGN
-363 EFVWVPVDEIND
+363 EFVWVPVDTLSNMAVVTSGTDANGNINYRGVLYNWGTD
-375 MAQCNQADGTT
+375 ATGNTAYDWSAD
-386 LCNIQVDSNDGHLY
+386 
-400 CSTHSNNTNIVGK
+400 STS
-413 LYATSTES
+413 Y
-421 NFGTAN
+421 
-427 TIYNANSGLRE
+427 RE

-444 SYDSTSTNLSW
+444 SYDSTSKNSSW

-516 NKAKTYAPENARQ
+516 NRAKTYAPEKNSDNTENASQ

-590 NNIYDIIGNSSEW
+590 SNIYDLLGNSLEW
-603 TQEAKNTNLRV
+603 TQEANNTSYRV
-614 YRGGNY
+614 IRGGY
-620 TNSDAPSI
+620 YNSSIAPSY
-628 RGSYNPTVA
+628 RSYDCPTDTL
-637 NSRGSRLTL
+637 SYDGSRFTL
-646 YLK
+646 YIK

>member
-8 RLNSKRGITL
+8 RVNGKNGITL

-29 ILAGVAIATLTG
+29 ILAGVTIATLTG

-48 AQSAKEKNAQKTVEE
+48 AQNAKEKNAQKTVEE

-166 NITLSEA
+166 NITLKAKE
-173 GENEVT
+173 GNEVT
-179 VKVNSNANAGET
+179 VNVNGNANAGDT
-191 ATVTA
+191 ATITA
-196 KVEGKTYQDSINVK
+196 RIDGKTYQDSINVK
-210 IVAKVTGV
+210 IVTQVTSV

-229 KSKIGKI
+229 KKKIEKI
-236 TAVPENAESVEV
+236 TATPENAEGIEV

-254 DITKATVDE
+254 DTTKVTVDE

-271 QEGETTVTINA
+271 QEGETTVTISA
-282 KGKLSGTVVT
+282 KGKLSGAVVT

-306 VVVPTITATGNLAN
+306 VVVPTITSTGNLAN
-320 KPNIKEVR
+320 NDNIKEVK

-358 EKVGN
+358 EKEGN
-363 EFVWVPVDEIND
+363 EFVWVPVDEISK
-375 MAQCNQADGTT
+375 MASTDIGGTDA
-386 LCNIQVDSNDGHLY
+386 NG
-400 CSTHSNNTNIVGK
+400 NTNYRGV
-413 LYATSTES
+413 LYNWSTDATGNTAYDWSADST
-421 NFGTAN
+421 G
-427 TIYNANSGLRE
+427 YRE
-438 PANLSS
+438 PANLIS
-444 SYDSTSTNLSW
+444 SYDSKSKNSSW

-489 TKNAESKYGATSAN
+489 TKNAESKYGATSAT
-503 ASDTDTNQWYGLY
+503 AESTSAKQWYGLY
-516 NKAKTYAPENARQ
+516 NKAKTYAPENASQ

-541 DAMLKWMKGNKINAT
+541 DAMLKWMKGNKINVT

-590 NNIYDIIGNSSEW
+590 SNIYDLLGNSYEW
-603 TQEAKNTNLRV
+603 TQEAHRTIYRD
-614 YRGGNY
+614 YRGGSY
-620 TNSDAPSI
+620 GYSDAPST
-628 RGSYNPTVA
+628 RSSCDPTVT
-637 NSRGSRLTL
+637 SSYHGSRLTL
-646 YLK
+646 YIK

>member
-1 MKQNLKE
+1 MKNKLKE
-8 RLNSKRGITL
+8 QLKTNKGITL

-29 ILAGVAIATLTG
+29 ILAGVTIATLTG

-48 AQSAKEKNAQKTVEE
+48 AQNAKEKNAQKTVEE
-63 QINLAVQASK
+63 QINLAVQASR

-90 NNGIEITKSE
+90 NNGIEIIKSE

-124 EKEGIAITTGDIEI
+124 EKEGIAITTGDTEI

-161 WESTG
+161 WEHTG
-166 NITLSEA
+166 NITLSATE
-173 GENEVT
+173 GNEVT
-179 VKVNSNANAGET
+179 VNVNSNANAGDIATIT
-191 ATVTA
+191 ARID
-196 KVEGKTYQDSINVK
+196 GKTYQDSINVK
-210 IVAKVTGV
+210 IVTQVTSV

-229 KSKIGKI
+229 KKKIEKI
-236 TAVPENAESVEV
+236 TATPENAEGIEV

-254 DITKATVDE
+254 DTTKVTVDE

-271 QEGETTVTINA
+271 QEGETTVTISA
-282 KGKLSGTVVT
+282 KGKLSGAVVT

-306 VVVPTITATGNLAN
+306 VVVPTITAKGNLAN

-328 EGNIPIPQGYNYIKG
+328 QGNIPIPQGYNYIKG

-363 EFVWVPVDEIND
+363 EFVWVPVDTLSNMAVVTSGTDANGNINYRGVLY
-375 MAQCNQADGTT
+375 NWGADATGNTAYDWSA
-386 LCNIQVDSNDGHLY
+386 DS
-400 CSTHSNNTNIVGK
+400 
-413 LYATSTES
+413 TS
-421 NFGTAN
+421 
-427 TIYNANSGLRE
+427 YRE

-444 SYDSTSTNLSW
+444 SYDSTSKNSSW

-460 QEEYNKMIKS
+460 QEEYNKMVKS
-470 VSQYG
+470 VSEYG
-475 GFYVG
+475 GFYIG
-480 RYEMSLNSE
+480 RYEMSINATS
-489 TKNAESKYGATSAN
+489 KNAESKYGATSAN

-516 NKAKTYAPENARQ
+516 NRAKTYAPEKNSDNTENASQ

-590 NNIYDIIGNSSEW
+590 SNIYDLLGNSREW
-603 TQEAKNTNLRV
+603 TQEAYGTDYRV
-614 YRGGNY
+614 YRGGRYDTGHAPSYRNY
-620 TNSDAPSI
+620 YGPTLTNSY
-628 RGSYNPTVA
+628 G
-637 NSRGSRLTL
+637 GSRLTL
-646 YLK
+646 YIK

>member
-1 MKQNLKE
+1 MKQNFKE
-8 RLNSKRGITL
+8 RVNGKNGITL

-29 ILAGVAIATLTG
+29 ILAGVTIATLTG

-48 AQSAKEKNAQKTVEE
+48 AQNAKEKNAQKTVEE
-63 QINLAVQASK
+63 QINLAVQASR

-124 EKEGIAITTGDIEI
+124 EKEGLVITAGDIEI
-138 LKGSTEGKKVSA
+138 LKGATEEKKVRA

-179 VKVNSNANAGET
+179 VKVNSNANAGDI
-191 ATVTA
+191 ATITA
-196 KVEGKTYQDSINVK
+196 KIEGKTTYQDSINVK
-210 IVAKVTGV
+210 IVAQVTSV
-218 TAEKIEVSIGD
+218 TAEKIELSIGD
-229 KSKIGKI
+229 KKKIEKI
-236 TAVPENAESVEV
+236 TAMPENAEGIEV

-254 DITKATVDE
+254 DTTKVTVDE

-271 QEGETTVTINA
+271 QEGETTVTISA
-282 KGKLSGTVVT
+282 KGKLSGAVVT

-306 VVVPTITATGNLAN
+306 VVVPTITATGNLAS

-328 EGNIPIPQGYNYIKG
+328 QGNIPIPQGYNYIKG
-343 DKIGGAVITDAASGE
+343 DKIGGVVITDAASGE

-363 EFVWVPVDEIND
+363 EFVWVPVDTLSD
-375 MAQCNQADGTT
+375 MAVPTSGTDA
-386 LCNIQVDSNDGHLY
+386 NE
-400 CSTHSNNTNIVGK
+400 NTNYRGV
-413 LYATSTES
+413 LYNWSTDATGNTVYDWSADSTS
-421 NFGTAN
+421 N
-427 TIYNANSGLRE
+427 RE

-444 SYDSTSTNLSW
+444 DSTSRNSSW

-470 VSQYG
+470 VAQYG

-489 TKNAESKYGATSAN
+489 TKNAESKYGATSAT
-503 ASDTDTNQWYGLY
+503 AESTSANQWYGLY
-516 NKAKTYAPENARQ
+516 NKAKTYAPENASQ

-541 DAMLKWMKGNKINAT
+541 DAMLKWMKGNNINVT

-562 LSIGTTSKNTTRV
+562 LSIGATSKNTTRV

-590 NNIYDIIGNSSEW
+590 SNIYDLLGNSYEW
-603 TQEAKNTNLRV
+603 TQEAYLTHGRDN
-614 YRGGNY
+614 RGGHY
-620 TNSDAPSI
+620 DNSYPPST
-628 RGSYNPTVA
+628 RVCYDPPNTYSTH
-637 NSRGSRLTL
+637 GSRLTL
-646 YLK
+646 YIK

>member
-8 RLNSKRGITL
+8 RVNGKNGITL

-29 ILAGVAIATLTG
+29 ILAGVTIATLTG

-48 AQSAKEKNAQKTVEE
+48 AQSTKEKNAQKTVEE
-63 QINLAVQASK
+63 QINLAVQASR

-161 WESTG
+161 WEHTG
-166 NITLSEA
+166 NITLSATE
-173 GENEVT
+173 GNEVT
-179 VKVNSNANAGET
+179 VNVNSNANAGDIATIT
-191 ATVTA
+191 ARID
-196 KVEGKTYQDSINVK
+196 GKTYQDSINVK
-210 IVAKVTGV
+210 IVTQVTSV

-229 KSKIGKI
+229 KKKIEKI
-236 TAVPENAESVEV
+236 TATPENAEGIEV

-254 DITKATVDE
+254 DTTKVTVDE

-271 QEGETTVTINA
+271 QEGETTVTISA
-282 KGKLSGTVVT
+282 KGKLSGAVVT

-306 VVVPTITATGNLAN
+306 VVVPTITAKGNLAN

-328 EGNIPIPQGYNYIKG
+328 QGNIPIPQGYNYIKG
-343 DKIGGAVITDAASGE
+343 DKIGGAVITDAATGV
-358 EKVGN
+358 EKTGN
-363 EFVWVPVDEIND
+363 EFVWVPVDTLSNMAVVTSGTDANGNINYRGVLY
-375 MAQCNQADGTT
+375 NWGADATGNTAW
-386 LCNIQVDSNDGHLY
+386 NWSADS
-400 CSTHSNNTNIVGK
+400 
-413 LYATSTES
+413 TS
-421 NFGTAN
+421 
-427 TIYNANSGLRE
+427 YRE

-444 SYDSTSTNLSW
+444 SYDSTSKNSSW

-460 QEEYNKMIKS
+460 QEEYNKMVKS
-470 VSQYG
+470 VSEYG
-475 GFYVG
+475 GFYIG
-480 RYEMSLNSE
+480 RYEMSINATS
-489 TKNAESKYGATSAN
+489 KNAESKYGATSAN

-516 NKAKTYAPENARQ
+516 NKAKTYAPEKNSDNTENASQ

-590 NNIYDIIGNSSEW
+590 SNIYDLLGNSREW
-603 TQEAKNTNLRV
+603 TQEAYGTDYRV
-614 YRGGNY
+614 YRGGYYNLSY
-620 TNSDAPSI
+620 APSN
-628 RGSYNPTVA
+628 RLDNFPTSTLSGS
-637 NSRGSRLTL
+637 GGRLTL
-646 YLK
+646 YIK